1 MAERRERNSGIEL
14 LRILA
19 AMGVIILHYNNA
31 EIGGG
36 LKYSSG
42 WNLLML
48 QLLQNTAICA
58 VNVFVLISGYFLSR
72 SGRRDCTKPLELIL
86 QVILYGELSLLL
98 QAGMGWEK
106 LSLRHIAGLLLPCN
120 WFILIYSGLYLISP
134 YLNVLLSGLR
144 EKDRAEGSWRQ
155 RRKLLILL
163 LLLFSFYPS
172 AVDLLQN
179 LAGKDY
185 NGLSTISFYGSQHGY
200 TIVNFAL
207 LYLIG
212 AFLRDYEEE
221 GKDRRGA
228 GKEEASQGRLLL
240 LFLGNLLL
248 LLLWACFERWRGI
261 PVRESTAW
269 SYCNPLVISEA
280 VLVFRLFKGLKL
292 PTVSAINCLAQAAFS
307 AYLLH
312 PVFLPH
318 LRIREAAALPL
329 PLLLFHVLSCAAALY
344 LLAFFMQLIFSFCTG
359 SVFRALRKKLGDR
372 RYLELKTDGV

>member
-72 SGRRDCTKPLELIL
+72 SGKRDCTKPLELIL

-120 WFILIYSGLYLISP
+120 WFILIYSGLYLI
-134 YLNVLLSGLR
+134 
-144 EKDRAEGSWRQ
+144 
-155 RRKLLILL
+155 
-163 LLLFSFYPS
+163 
-172 AVDLLQN
+172 
-179 LAGKDY
+179 
-185 NGLSTISFYGSQHGY
+185 
-200 TIVNFAL
+200 
-207 LYLIG
+207 G

-221 GKDRRGA
+221 GKDRR
-228 GKEEASQGRLLL
+228 EERKDASQGRLLL

-329 PLLLFHVLSCAAALY
+329 PLLLLHVLSCAAALY
-344 LLAFFMQLIFSFCTG
+344 LLAFLMQLIFSFCTG
-359 SVFRALRKKLGDR
+359 PLFRTFRKKLGDR
-372 RYLELKTDGV
+372 RYLDLETGRT

>member
-1 MAERRERNSGIEL
+1 
-14 LRILA
+14 
-19 AMGVIILHYNNA
+19 MGVIILHYNNA

-134 YLNVLLSGLR
+134 YLNAILSGLR

-155 RRKLLILL
+155 RRKLLLLL

-212 AFLRDYEEE
+212 VFLRDYEEE
-221 GKDRRGA
+221 GKDRREER
-228 GKEEASQGRLLL
+228 KEEASQGRLLL

-248 LLLWACFERWRGI
+248 LLLWAYFERWRGI

-292 PTVSAINCLAQAAFS
+292 PILPAVNCLAQAAFS

-329 PLLLFHVLSCAAALY
+329 PLLLLHVLSCAAALY
-344 LLAFFMQLIFSFCTG
+344 LLAFLMQLIFSFCTG
-359 SVFRALRKKLGDR
+359 PLFRAFRKKLGDR
-372 RYLELKTDGV
+372 RFLEPETGRA